1 MSFNL
6 NQIDDPNGGGSG
18 PPPAQPPGRGTDQ
31 NSERVPARI
40 HQINFK
46 YEDPG
51 VNVTREQN
59 TVEHETI
66 DDQVVVQTLGEQAA
80 QITVNAI
87 VTEYETTFIDILT
100 FIGPVTLRTERY
112 SGTVVVTSVDTEYR
126 REKDAEGS
134 WLYDATIECLEA

>member
-1 MSFNL
+1 MPYIPGNR
-6 NQIDDPNGGGSG
+6 GGGSG
-18 PPPAQPPGRGTDQ
+18 DDILPD
-31 NSERVPARI
+31 SSDERVPARI
-40 HQINFK
+40 LQINFK
-46 YEDPG
+46 YDDPA

-66 DDQVVVQTLGEQAA
+66 DDQIVVQTLGEQAA

-87 VTEYETTFIDILT
+87 VTEYETAFVDYLT
-100 FIGPVTLRTERY
+100 AAGPVSLRTERF